1 MPQGS
6 VLGPLLFLLYINDLP
21 LNVQGANMVMFAD
34 DISILITDK
43 DACAL
48 QIKINRVMTEL
59 EIWFNRNDLIIN
71 ISKTGIM
78 SFHNRQVKFPIK
90 PQVTLNKINLEYTT
104 EVKFWVFTLQ
114 KH

>member
-1 MPQGS
+1 
-6 VLGPLLFLLYINDLP
+6 
-21 LNVQGANMVMFAD
+21 MVMFAD

-104 EVKFWVFTLQ
+104 EVKFLGIYITETL
-114 KH
+114 K